1 VIREPLAERQAGARQ
16 GFRFRSREISRFE
29 GFSDAVLGFAVTLLV
44 VSLEVPRTF
53 PELLANMRG
62 FAAFGICFAILVWV
76 WYQQYLYFRRYGLED
91 LTSIVLNSVLLF
103 VVLFYTY
110 PLKFLFRLL
119 VDQLTGASLTVISAA
134 GRPEPV
140 IEAAQAPLL
149 MEIYGLGFVAI
160 FAVFALLHVHAYR
173 LRRELGLS
181 PLEVFD
187 TRESIQAALLNMAVG
202 LISLAISFFALA
214 GRYSS
219 ALSGWTYGLIGLFA
233 TVHGAVMGRRRR
245 MLEEASGGRRLA

>member
-1 VIREPLAERQAGARQ
+1 MIREPLAAREVGARA
-16 GFRFRSREISRFE
+16 GFRFRGEEISRFE

-53 PELLANMRG
+53 PELLASMRG

-91 LTSIVLNSVLLF
+91 ATSIFLNSVLLF
-103 VVLFYTY
+103 VILFYIY

-119 VDQLTGASLTVISAA
+119 VDQVTHQSLTVIGAS

-149 MEIYGLGFVAI
+149 MQIYGLGYVAI
-160 FAVFALLHVHAYR
+160 FVVFALLYRHAYR
-173 LRRELGLS
+173 LRATLQLS
-181 PLEVFD
+181 PLEIFD
-187 TRESIQAALLNMAVG
+187 TREAIQRAIINLSVG
-202 LISLAISFFALA
+202 LISLAISLLHLGGARS
-214 GRYSS
+214 GP
-219 ALSGWTYGLIGLFA
+219 LSGWTYGLLGPFA
-233 TVHGAVMGRRRR
+233 AIHGAVMGRRRR
-245 MLEEASGGRRLA
+245 RLEA

>member
-1 VIREPLAERQAGARQ
+1 MIRQPLAAREVGARP
-16 GFRFRSREISRFE
+16 GFRFRGGEISRFE

-53 PELLANMRG
+53 PELLASMRG
-62 FAAFGICFAILVWV
+62 FVAFGICFAILVWV

-91 LTSIVLNSVLLF
+91 RTTIVLNSALLF

-119 VDQLTGASLTVISAA
+119 VDQVTGASLTVVSPA

-140 IEAAQAPLL
+140 IAAAQAPLL
-149 MEIYGLGFVAI
+149 MQIYGLGFVAI
-160 FAVFALLHVHAYR
+160 FAVFALLHLHAYR
-173 LRRELGLS
+173 RRRELDLS

-187 TRESIQAALLNMAVG
+187 TRESIQAALLNVGVG
-202 LISLAISFFALA
+202 LISLAVTTFQLA
-214 GRYSS
+214 GRFSNPV
-219 ALSGWTYGLIGLFA
+219 SGFSYGLIGVFA
-233 TVHGAVMGRRRR
+233 AVHGAAMGRKRRA
-245 MLEEASGGRRLA
+245 LEG

>member
-1 VIREPLAERQAGARQ
+1 VIREPLAARGAGARS
-16 GFRFRSREISRFE
+16 GFRFRGEEISRFE

-62 FAAFGICFAILVWV
+62 FGAFGICFAILVWV

-91 LTSIVLNSVLLF
+91 ATSIFLNSVLLF
-103 VVLFYTY
+103 VILFYIY

-119 VDQLTGASLTVISAA
+119 IDQLTGRSLMVLSSS
-134 GRPEPV
+134 GRPELA

-149 MEIYGLGFVAI
+149 MQIYGLGFVAI
-160 FAVFALLHVHAYR
+160 FVVFALLYLHAYR
-173 LRRELGLS
+173 QRGALALT

-187 TRESIQAALLNMAVG
+187 TRESIQAALLNIAVG
-202 LISLAISFFALA
+202 LISLSISLFGLG
-214 GRYSS
+214 GRLSGP
-219 ALSGWTYGLIGLFA
+219 LSGWTYGLIGPFA
-233 TVHGAVMGRRRR
+233 ATHSAIMGRRRR
-245 MLEEASGGRRLA
+245 ALGG